1 MSWPWEISSTWKWSM
16 MGEVAEIIGGG
27 TPKTDHPEFYGGE
40 IPWIT
45 PADLSGYTQKFISR
59 GARSITQKGIDN
71 SSARLMPS
79 GTVLFSSR
87 APIGYVVIAA
97 NPVSTNQGF
106 KSFILRDGIIPDFVY
121 YYLQYAK
128 KLAIE
133 LASGTTFLEISAKK
147 AAQIPIPVPP
157 VDEQHRI
164 VAEIEKQFT
173 RLEAG
178 VAALKRVQ
186 ANLKRYRAAV
196 LKAACEGKLV
206 PTEAELH
213 KSGSG
218 VPPLVSNSKEKRGK
232 RQDAASTSTFET
244 GEQLLQR
251 ILSERRKRWNES
263 NPQSEIRNRKYKE
276 PATPD
281 TADLPPLPEG
291 WTWAQMETVCTK
303 VQDGTHFSPKEQT
316 VSGDFKYVTAKNVKF
331 GRLDL
336 SNITYVSEQI
346 HREIYM
352 RCNPEKGDVLLIKD
366 GVTTGTAAINTLEEE
381 FSLLSSVS
389 LLKPLRI
396 GLLPG
401 FLVCW
406 LNSPVGF
413 KAITGQMTGSAIKR
427 IILEKI
433 KKAPVPLPPL
443 SEQTRIVEEV
453 ERRLSVVVE
462 LEALVTGNL
471 QRADQ
476 LRRSILQKAFAGE
489 LVVQESLEMPAKV
502 IAFPR
507 TERRKRSNSHFARA
521 LLSAEIVHR
530 LHREPTFGRIKHQ
543 KILHLCEHI
552 AQIEEIKGQYH
563 REAAGP
569 LDNRLLYTNEAE
581 LKKQRWYKE
590 VPRNSFGHD
599 YEPMEKAGGHRKY
612 FERYWPDKLSTIE
625 KLIELMRKWDTEQCE
640 IFCTVYA
647 AWNDLILWGKPETED
662 NILHEILDNWHE
674 CKRRIS
680 EDRWRKAIAWMKKQG
695 FIPTGF
701 GKPTKKTE

>member
-1 MSWPWEISSTWKWSM
+1 MPFVHFTLNQDSILDGIPS
-16 MGEVAEIIGGG
+16 IGGEHLNRDG
-27 TPKTDHPEFYGGE
+27 NFNFAKIRYVPISFANSMTRGHLRIGDVLVVKDGATTGKVSLVRNDFPYSIAVINEHVFRQSIKDEYESAYVFYYLYSQIGQQQILSDFRSAAQGG
-40 IPWIT
+40 
-45 PADLSGYTQKFISR
+45 IS
-59 GARSITQKGIDN
+59 
-71 SSARLMPS
+71 
-79 GTVLFSSR
+79 
-87 APIGYVVIAA
+87 
-97 NPVSTNQGF
+97 QGF
-106 KSFILRDGIIPDFVY
+106 IDKVF
-121 YYLQYAK
+121 
-128 KLAIE
+128 
-133 LASGTTFLEISAKK
+133 
-147 AAQIPIPVPP
+147 IPIISL
-157 VDEQHRI
+157 DDQRRI

-178 VAALKRVQ
+178 IAALKRVQ

-206 PTEAELH
+206 PTEAELARN
-213 KSGSG
+213 KINWDKGDKRDKKIK
-218 VPPLVSNSKEKRGK
+218 NSS
-232 RQDAASTSTFET
+232 QLNHDYET
-244 GEQLLQR
+244 GEQLLQS
-251 ILSERRKRWNES
+251 ILTERRNKWS
-263 NPQSEIRNRKYKE
+263 GHGKYKE
-276 PATPD
+276 PSSPD
-281 TADLPPLPEG
+281 TANLPPLPEG

-366 GVTTGTAAINTLEEE
+366 VVTTGTAAINTLEEE

-563 REAAGP
+563 REVAGP

-599 YEPMEKAGGHRKY
+599 YEPMENAGGHRKY

-695 FIPTGF
+695 FMPTGF
-701 GKPTKKTE
+701 GKLTKKTE

>member
-1 MSWPWEISSTWKWSM
+1 MSA
-16 MGEVAEIIGGG
+16 VA
-27 TPKTDHPEFYGGE
+27 
-40 IPWIT
+40 
-45 PADLSGYTQKFISR
+45 L
-59 GARSITQKGIDN
+59 
-71 SSARLMPS
+71 
-79 GTVLFSSR
+79 
-87 APIGYVVIAA
+87 
-97 NPVSTNQGF
+97 
-106 KSFILRDGIIPDFVY
+106 
-121 YYLQYAK
+121 AK
-128 KLAIE
+128 V
-133 LASGTTFLEISAKK
+133 G
-147 AAQIPIPVPP
+147 
-157 VDEQHRI
+157 
-164 VAEIEKQFT
+164 
-173 RLEAG
+173 
-178 VAALKRVQ
+178 
-186 ANLKRYRAAV
+186 
-196 LKAACEGKLV
+196 
-206 PTEAELH
+206 
-213 KSGSG
+213 
-218 VPPLVSNSKEKRGK
+218 
-232 RQDAASTSTFET
+232 
-244 GEQLLQR
+244 
-251 ILSERRKRWNES
+251 
-263 NPQSEIRNRKYKE
+263 
-276 PATPD
+276 